1 MRYYIAVVHKDKDS
15 AFGVH
20 FPDLPG
26 CFSAADALD
35 DVVPK
40 ASEALA
46 LYAEDTPLPKPR
58 NLDALRKDKSVAAHL
73 AGGAMLVA
81 VPYIENDARVERAN
95 ITMEAGLLRAVDAA
109 AKARKLTR
117 SAFLAQA
124 ARREI
129 ER

>member
-1 MRYYIAVVHKDKDS
+1 MRYYIAVVHKDEDS

-26 CFSAADALD
+26 CISAADTLD
-35 DVVPK
+35 EVVPK
-40 ASEALA
+40 ATEALA
-46 LYAEDTPLPKPR
+46 LFAEDTPLPEPR
-58 NLDALRKDKSVAAHL
+58 SLDALRKDKNVAAHL
-73 AGGAMLVA
+73 ADGGMLVA
-81 VPYIENDARVERAN
+81 VPHIENDARVERAS

-109 AKARKLTR
+109 AKARNLTR

-124 ARREI
+124 ARHEI

>member
-1 MRYYIAVVHKDKDS
+1 MRYYIAVVHKDEDS

-26 CFSAADALD
+26 CFSAADTLD

-40 ASEALA
+40 AAEALA
-46 LYAEDTPLPKPR
+46 LYAEDSALPDPR
-58 NLDALRKDKSVAAHL
+58 SLDALRRDKDVAAHL
-73 AGGAMLVA
+73 AEGAMLVA
-81 VPYIENDARVERAN
+81 IPHIENDARVERAN

-109 AKARKLTR
+109 AKARNLSR

-124 ARREI
+124 ARHEI